1 MPDGGAGEAS
11 AAGLKLVLQSF
22 RAPCGTTTYEMGE
35 LIRAALNAGAEH
47 ILVGCGNSGTSGG
60 GAEAAQALGVRLFYS
75 EMRAIE

>member
-1 MPDGGAGEAS
+1 
-11 AAGLKLVLQSF
+11 
-22 RAPCGTTTYEMGE
+22 MGE